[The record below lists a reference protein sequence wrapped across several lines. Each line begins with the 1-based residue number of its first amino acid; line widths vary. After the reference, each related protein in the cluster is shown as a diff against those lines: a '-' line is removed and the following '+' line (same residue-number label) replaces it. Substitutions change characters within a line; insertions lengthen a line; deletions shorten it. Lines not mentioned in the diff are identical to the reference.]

1 MKDFHLTK
9 AKIFLVRPI
18 IADVHKLARMTFFTL
33 EKDLLLLKYAKWN
46 RVRVWWGKIVHF
58 YRCSE
63 SKWPKSNTV
72 AIVGFVWSFPL
83 FPGIFFFIT
92 LYFKYRVLVVS
103 KMWNFHAFCI
113 VNGVDQR
120 LPKRTVYQSLDQ
132 RGERQICPS
141 SSIGTLPKVAFCS
154 KFKPV
159 VISTRG
165 QIFQKIWR
173 GSSKRFFLLMLQFP
187 FFSFIMWLRPLTLKR
202 STKVQLEWMLF

>member
-1 MKDFHLTK
+1 MYTNWPEWPSLHLK
-9 AKIFLVRPI
+9 K
-18 IADVHKLARMTFFTL
+18 TFCSWNMQNEIEL
-33 EKDLLLLKYAKWN
+33 ECDEKN
-46 RVRVWWGKIVHF
+46 VPF
-58 YRCSE
+58 YRCSK

-72 AIVGFVWSFPL
+72 AIVGLVWSFTL

-92 LYFKYRVLVVS
+92 LYFKYRVLAVS

-173 GSSKRFFLLMLQFP
+173 GSSKRFFLLMLQFA

>member
-1 MKDFHLTK
+1 M
-9 AKIFLVRPI
+9 
-18 IADVHKLARMTFFTL
+18 
-33 EKDLLLLKYAKWN
+33 
-46 RVRVWWGKIVHF
+46 GKIVP
-58 YRCSE
+58 YYKYSK
-63 SKWPKSNTV
+63 SKWPKSSLV
-72 AIVGFVWSFPL
+72 VIVGFVWSCFVVSCHFL
-83 FPGIFFFIT
+83 FHHSLLQVQST
-92 LYFKYRVLVVS
+92 SSS

-173 GSSKRFFLLMLQFP
+173 GGHSLLFLLEAPFFLFY
-187 FFSFIMWLRPLTLKR
+187 TLGY
-202 STKVQLEWMLF
+202 LDH